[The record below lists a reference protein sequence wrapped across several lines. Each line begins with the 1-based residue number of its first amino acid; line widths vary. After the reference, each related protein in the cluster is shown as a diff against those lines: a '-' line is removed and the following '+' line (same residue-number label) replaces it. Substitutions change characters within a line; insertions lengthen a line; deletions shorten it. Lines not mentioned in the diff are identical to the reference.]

1 MATCHISNT
10 LVMELRS
17 FNVERIWQSVV
28 KCVIGEE
35 LGVNKENLIA
45 HKKDIE
51 SMIDQIDM
59 DDEGN
64 CPLLK
69 CNKRKDG
76 EIWTPYLQ
84 IVEMLIRMGRKIGVI
99 TYEGSLT
106 KFTSV
111 HRKDEVY
118 DFVKKNLKI
127 ERNKTTSGLRSTF
140 QYEGEEYF
148 ADLSCVM
155 FSGMEC
161 MIFKS
166 ANGNVTSWTELYYK
180 CVDSVSEEEL
190 IKCVVEFIK
199 EIKDGK
205 EVR

>member
-1 MATCHISNT
+1 
-10 LVMELRS
+10 MELRS
-17 FNVERIWQSVV
+17 FNVIKIWRSVV
-28 KCVIGEE
+28 KCVIDDEIGVDKNE
-35 LGVNKENLIA
+35 LAV

-51 SMIDQIDM
+51 SMVDQIDM

-69 CNKRKDG
+69 CNRRKDG
-76 EIWTPYLQ
+76 ETWTPYLQ
-84 IVEMLIRMGRKIGVI
+84 IVEMLIKMGRKIGVI
-99 TYEGSLT
+99 TYKGSLT
-106 KFTSV
+106 RFTLV
-111 HRKDEVY
+111 HRKDEVC

-127 ERNKTTSGLRSTF
+127 EHNKITSGLCSTF

-148 ADLSCVM
+148 VDLSCVM

-166 ANGNVTSWTELYYK
+166 ANGKVTSWTELYYK

>member
-1 MATCHISNT
+1 
-10 LVMELRS
+10 MELRS
-17 FNVERIWQSVV
+17 FNVEKIWRSVV
-28 KCVIGEE
+28 KCVIGDEIGVDKKE
-35 LGVNKENLIA
+35 LAA
-45 HKKDIE
+45 HKEDIE
-51 SMIDQIDM
+51 SMVDQIDM

-76 EIWTPYLQ
+76 ETWTPYLQ
-84 IVEMLIRMGRKIGVI
+84 IVEMLIKMGRKVGVI
-99 TYEGSLT
+99 TYKGSLT

-111 HRKDEVY
+111 HRKDAVY
-118 DFVKKNLKI
+118 DFVKENLKI
-127 ERNKTTSGLRSTF
+127 ERNKITSGLCSTF

-166 ANGNVTSWTELYYK
+166 ANGKVTSWDELYCKY
-180 CVDSVSEEEL
+180 VDSVSEKEL

-199 EIKDGK
+199 EIKHGK

>member
-17 FNVERIWQSVV
+17 FNVERIWRSVV
-28 KCVIGEE
+28 KCVLGEE

-64 CPLLK
+64 CLLLK

-106 KFTSV
+106 RFTSV
-111 HRKDEVY
+111 HRKDVVY
-118 DFVKKNLKI
+118 DFVKENLKI
-127 ERNKTTSGLRSTF
+127 ERDSMTGGLCSTF

-155 FSGMEC
+155 LSGMEC

-166 ANGNVTSWTELYYK
+166 NNGNVTSWTELYCNY
-180 CVDSVSEEEL
+180 VDSVSENEL

-199 EIKDGK
+199 EIKYGK
-205 EVR
+205 ETK

>member
-1 MATCHISNT
+1 
-10 LVMELRS
+10 MELRS
-17 FNVERIWQSVV
+17 FNVEKIWRSVV
-28 KCVIGEE
+28 KCVIDDEI
-35 LGVNKENLIA
+35 GVNKNELDA

-69 CNKRKDG
+69 CNRRKDG
-76 EIWTPYLQ
+76 ETWTPYLQ
-84 IVEMLIRMGRKIGVI
+84 IVEMLIKMGRKVGAI
-99 TYEGSLT
+99 TYKGSLT

-111 HRKDEVY
+111 HRKDVVY
-118 DFVKKNLKI
+118 DFVKENLKI
-127 ERNKTTSGLRSTF
+127 ERNKITSGLCSTF

-155 FSGMEC
+155 FIGMEC

-166 ANGNVTSWTELYYK
+166 ANGNVTSWTELYCK
-180 CVDSVSEEEL
+180 CVDSVSEKEL

-199 EIKDGK
+199 EMKYGK

>member
-1 MATCHISNT
+1 
-10 LVMELRS
+10 MELRS
-17 FNVERIWQSVV
+17 FNVIKIWRSVV
-28 KCVIGEE
+28 KCVIDDEIGVDKNE
-35 LGVNKENLIA
+35 LAV

-51 SMIDQIDM
+51 SMVDQIDM

-69 CNKRKDG
+69 CNRRKDG
-76 EIWTPYLQ
+76 ETWTPYLQ
-84 IVEMLIRMGRKIGVI
+84 IVEMLIKMGRKIGVI
-99 TYEGSLT
+99 TYKGSLT
-106 KFTSV
+106 RFTLV

-127 ERNKTTSGLRSTF
+127 EHNKITSGLCSTF

-148 ADLSCVM
+148 VDLSCVM

-166 ANGNVTSWTELYYK
+166 ANGKVTSWTELYYK